1 MDAMLNGNGGKSGD
15 GFSLGSSSGS
25 DIGNPS
31 SWSSRRVHNEQ
42 DSTNSGD
49 GAKTGD
55 NTNPYKGPVD
65 QPVVVVDEH
74 GNATP
79 VNLGE
84 YVEGSPGCEYQQ
96 VLGPGV
102 NPAGDCLDRGGHRNQ
117 NDPRAQEPHGHRL
130 GVATP
135 DGNPHLPIYH

>member
-1 MDAMLNGNGGKSGD
+1 MLNGNGGKSGD